1 MKKQPTTPS
10 RSPPY
15 HHLVPYLATVAASL
29 IFFAPDEAPTG
40 KGLALK
46 CLPIVLLGLHLK
58 LVEGSHQGEA
68 KWVYRAL
75 QFSVVGDAFLVWPD
89 QFFIQGILFFAV
101 AQILYIKAFGFRE
114 ISIGL
119 GAIPLYGLSMIALV
133 LILPGLP
140 APLRV
145 AVPIYTL
152 IITTMLWRVVDR
164 ARLRID
170 LSLERR
176 FCSLVGAVSFVIS
189 DLCIATLQVG
199 RLIPHA
205 SAQVIILL
213 TYYLAQLFLVLGS
226 FESFWE
232 RMVVTPKKLGKKE
245 KEKKEKKETKE
256 KKKGK

>member
-1 MKKQPTTPS
+1 MKKQPTMAS
-10 RSPPY
+10 RTPPY
-15 HHLVPYLATVAASL
+15 HHLLPYLASVVVSL
-29 IFFAPDEAPTG
+29 VFFAPDEAPTG

-46 CLPIVLLGLHLK
+46 CFPIVLLTLHLK
-58 LVEGSHQGEA
+58 AVEGSRQGEA

-114 ISIGL
+114 VSIGL
-119 GAIPLYGLSMIALV
+119 GAIPLYGLSLIVLV

-140 APLRV
+140 TPLRV
-145 AVPIYTL
+145 AVPVYAL
-152 IITTMLWRVVDR
+152 IITTMLWRAVDR
-164 ARLRID
+164 ARLRTD
-170 LSLERR
+170 LSQERR
-176 FCSLVGAVSFVIS
+176 LSSLLGAVIFVIS

-199 RLIPHA
+199 QLIPHA
-205 SAQVIILL
+205 YAQVIILL

-232 RMVVTPKKLGKKE
+232 RMVVTPKKPKQAKKE
-245 KEKKEKKETKE
+245 REKKEKKKA
-256 KKKGK
+256 K